1 MAFREASPRIS
12 RTLNG
17 TTTKA
22 KTARGPAKGVV
33 LQNRSNN
40 LEQSSSFIIDDGDDE
55 VVVNEQVSGKSN
67 QVAQIKKMT
76 AQRVGGSGGG
86 PDHEISSKCLSALM
100 ESRKRVSSL

>member
-17 TTTKA
+17 TTTKS

-67 QVAQIKKMT
+67 QVAQIKKVT
-76 AQRVGGSGGG
+76 AQRVGGSGQ
-86 PDHEISSKCLSALM
+86 DHEISSKCLSALM